1 MVSQEIKMVVF
12 DFGGVMAEEGFIS
25 GIKQIAE
32 KYDLNTYEL
41 LNKAFA
47 LGYELGFPEGKIR
60 EDEYWPAFRNITG
73 ITDSDKELTEEILSR
88 YILRPWM
95 FEIVTLLKE
104 RGVKVILLSDQCHWL
119 DDLDKRHNF
128 YHHFDHVFNSY
139 HLGRTKKDGTSFDH
153 VLKLLKKDP
162 ENILFIDDHPPN
174 IERAQLRGMR
184 TILYHEKDQ
193 FLRDLKRY
201 FPF

>member
-1 MVSQEIKMVVF
+1 MVSEEITTVVF

-32 KYDLNTYEL
+32 KYKLNTYEL
-41 LNKAFA
+41 VNTAFT

-60 EDEYWPAFRNITG
+60 EDEYWPAFRDITG
-73 ITDSDKELTEEILSR
+73 ITDSNTELSEEILSR

-95 FEIVTLLKE
+95 FEIVTQLKN
-104 RGVKVILLSDQCHWL
+104 RGVKVILLSDHCHWL

-139 HLGRTKKDGTSFDH
+139 HLGRTKKDGTIFDH
-153 VLKLLKKDP
+153 VLNLLNKDP
-162 ENILFIDDHPPN
+162 QKILFIDDHPLN
-174 IERAQLRGMR
+174 IEQAQLRGMR
-184 TILYHEKDQ
+184 TILYREKEQ
-193 FLRDLKRY
+193 FLKDLSSY
-201 FPF
+201 IIL